1 MASTEVATA
10 SADAA
15 SPWGGAHFF
24 SLWYPAAGV
33 RLALLWRIGARF
45 TPVLIVEECVIQLLT
60 GTVMWG
66 GPEFLNQLGGVARRS
81 GFACFAQRRLH
92 LIEIHDERLGWG
104 AHDLRGRHLH
114 LERRHT
120 EE

>member
-1 MASTEVATA
+1 MATLSPMSARPRPFRLEARAIDWRLVALLLA
-10 SADAA
+10 YPFAFKLAHMAA

-60 GTVMWG
+60 GTIVWG
-66 GPEFLNQLGGVARRS
+66 GPEFLNQLGGVAR
-81 GFACFAQRRLH
+81 APPPMA
-92 LIEIHDERLGWG
+92 
-104 AHDLRGRHLH
+104 
-114 LERRHT
+114 
-120 EE
+120 